1 MNINS
6 FKNHL
11 IENNL
16 LTPREYADLVDK
28 YCMEQHL
35 SVNIT
40 QMADAGMVKL
50 NDDLIVQWGVAYLNA
65 GAGISGVLLVPLK
78 EGNRFV
84 VIADAMCTTMALM
97 QDGSKYSIVTT
108 KNRPVQWYCVG
119 APSEQNAPAYF
130 GSM

>member
-11 IENNL
+11 IENEL

-35 SVNIT
+35 SVKIT
-40 QMADAGMVKL
+40 QMADAGIVKL
-50 NDDLIVQWGVAYLNA
+50 HDDLIVQWGVANLNA
-65 GAGISGVLLVPLK
+65 NTGISGILLVPLK
-78 EGNRFV
+78 EGSRFA
-84 VIADAMCTTMALM
+84 VIADPRCTTMGLL